1 MRALG
6 MDLAASP
13 LGATRCAE
21 WPCGVWEEGRR
32 AAAGSSR
39 RIHEYLDLNMNR
51 ERSFYHEY
59 EYENAAAIMSMNSK
73 RKAIFNSTHVN
84 RLVFMR
90 SSARL
95 LSGKDCRVGGD
106 SE

>member
-1 MRALG
+1 MSMTALG
-6 MDLAASP
+6 IDGSRRVSAGGNAMRRVAM
-13 LGATRCAE
+13 R
-21 WPCGVWEEGRR
+21 GVWEEGRR
-32 AAAGSSR
+32 AVAGSSR
-39 RIHEYLDLNMNR
+39 RIHEHLDLNMNR

-90 SSARL
+90 SSACA
-95 LSGKDCRVGGD
+95 S
-106 SE
+106 